1 MAEIRKIVR
10 SPSLSNFTNV
20 APEAGGVFRILGQA
34 AETAFE
40 RLRPAA
46 IKEQE
51 DLGTEAGHEWFRGQ
65 FGDPLASQGTGGG
78 GNYRAAIQ
86 KVESGG
92 NYGALGPVTKS
103 GDRAYGAYQV
113 MGANI
118 GPWTEKHFGRRLTAD
133 EFLASREAQD
143 AVFDGEFG
151 SYLRRFG
158 NPQDAASMWFSG
170 RKMSEAG
177 NASDGYNTTPEYV
190 RKFTEA
196 LGPEVAR
203 ADTQPTVIRTAS
215 GKLEPR
221 LYSPLAGE
229 ILAAHDAAAGV
240 AYTSDVMLKGMT
252 DMMALSEQFPLDPEG
267 FRGAARAYVDE
278 MVSKAPDRF
287 RSDIRASLEKEM
299 TRRFLG
305 VTEEKQA
312 DTRQRANNSSA
323 ALIERWTDN
332 LSEAMAS
339 GNKDEIDSAR
349 TELDSLLYA
358 RERLIGVA
366 WTPEQSQNVILK
378 AKEGADRI
386 VAARSSEAR
395 KQNEGFLE
403 TIIASAKEG
412 LHTGNEA
419 ILSDPAIQAALPDL
433 WEKAVGAVTIRDW
446 LPTFRSATP
455 EQQAATIADMRGKP
469 VESDMQVSV
478 IKAAEDAHAESRK
491 AWESDPIG
499 YAAKVLPQK
508 PPPLPD
514 LASGDEKTFV
524 NALKAR
530 REYAKGLRAQGY
542 VDFDA
547 FLSDAEAKD
556 LGLLMGK
563 ETPPE
568 VRLAMASALVA
579 GFGDDA
585 AKVLSEIKSNDP
597 TTLYAGMLVAR
608 GGDPVIATE
617 AMQGQLLLDE
627 KLVTLPDAAER
638 RGAIT
643 PGMASALLAAGVD
656 GDKQGKLM
664 SFANAIYA
672 SRARN
677 LDQKSQEAIQI
688 MRESVQAALGQKES
702 RRDGP
707 TGGIQT
713 VGGNDVLLPVGVAG
727 TRFQDALEKAFTTG
741 PKMEQSFLQSLDM
754 FSETYL
760 PQQNEAMWKSAE
772 APSVPMLGGKPLD
785 FATFKDGHVRLVPMP
800 FSKTRYRMEVV
811 TETAQTDV
819 RDADGKVFT
828 FDAMK
833 LIEAVK

>member
-252 DMMALSEQFPLDPEG
+252 DMMALSEQFTLDPEG
-267 FRGAARAYVDE
+267 FRGAARAYVDD

-305 VTEEKQA
+305 VTEAKQA

-323 ALIERWTDN
+323 ALMERWTDN
-332 LSEAMAS
+332 LAEAMAS

-349 TELDSLLYA
+349 AELDSILFA
-358 RERLIGVA
+358 RERLPGVA
-366 WTPEQSQNVILK
+366 WTPEQSQNVLLK
-378 AKEGADRI
+378 AQDQADRI
-386 VAARSSEAR
+386 VASRASEVR
-395 KQNEGFLE
+395 KQNTDALE
-403 TIIASAKEG
+403 TIIAAAKEG
-412 LHTGNEA
+412 LHAGNET
-419 ILSDPAIQAALPDL
+419 ILSDPSIQAAMPDL
-433 WEKAVGAVTIRDW
+433 WEKAAGAVTLRDW
-446 LPTFRSATP
+446 MPTFKSAP
-455 EQQAATIADMRGKP
+455 PAQQKATIDAMRGD
-469 VESDMQVSV
+469 VVTSDLQVAT
-478 IKAAEDAHAESRK
+478 IKAAEDAYAESVK
-491 AWESDPIG
+491 AWDADPIG
-499 YAAKVLPQK
+499 YAEKVLPQK

-514 LASGDEKTFV
+514 FTSGDPNQFV
-524 NALKAR
+524 KALAAR
-530 REYAKGLRAQGY
+530 RDYGRWLHTQNY
-542 VDFDA
+542 VAFDA
-547 FLSDAEAKD
+547 FLSDEEAKN
-556 LGLLMGK
+556 LGIVMGK
-563 ETPPE
+563 ESPPE
-568 VRLAMASALVA
+568 VRLAISTAISAAL
-579 GFGDDA
+579 GDDA
-585 AKVLSEIKSNDP
+585 ATMFREIKSNDP
-597 TTLYAGMLVAR
+597 VTLYAGMFSAR
-608 GGDPVIATE
+608 GGNPTTSME
-617 AMQGQLLLDE
+617 AMQGQALIDAG
-627 KLVTLPDAAER
+627 VVALPAAAER

-643 PGMASALLAAGVD
+643 PNMASALLYGGVGGDVQGDLMKFAG
-656 GDKQGKLM
+656 
-664 SFANAIYA
+664 AIYA
-672 SRARN
+672 SRARG
-677 LDQKSQEAIQI
+677 LDPKSQEAITI
-688 MRESVQAALGQKES
+688 MRESVQAALGQD
-702 RRDGP
+702 RNRMNQT
-707 TGGIQT
+707 TGGVQT
-713 VGGNDVLLPVGVAG
+713 VGGKDVLLPIGVAG
-727 TRFQDALEKAFTTG
+727 VSLQDAMDKAFSTG
-741 PKMEQSFLQSLDM
+741 PREAAGTWDILMFNAGPKPNPDM
-754 FSETYL
+754 WIK
-760 PQQNEAMWKSAE
+760 AGAK
-772 APSVPMLGGKPLD
+772 SVPMLEGEPLD
-785 FATFKDGHVRLVPMP
+785 YSVFENDSIRLIPLRGNIYSMKV
-800 FSKTRYRMEVV
+800 EVGKSV
-811 TETAQTDV
+811 TDV
-819 RDADGKVFT
+819 RDAEGNVLT
-828 FDAMK
+828 FDITK
-833 LIEAVK
+833 LIEAAK